1 MTVLII
7 IVTVIVYVLT
17 LAIWMYIIAKDD
29 DSFDTV
35 GQLCGWIYAYHP
47 IIFRPG
53 INTLLLII
61 AGLLYPIAYVRN
73 KIFERIA
80 RIKLPKRKNCH
91 DHNHRKRS

>member
-17 LAIWMYIIAKDD
+17 LAIWMYITAKDD

-47 IIFRPG
+47 IIFCPG

-61 AGLLYPIAYVRN
+61 AGLLYPIAYVGN

>member
-1 MTVLII
+1 MIVLII

-29 DSFDTV
+29 DRFDTV
-35 GQLCGWIYAYHP
+35 GQLCGWISAYHP
-47 IIFRPG
+47 IIFCPG
-53 INTLLLII
+53 INTLLLIT
-61 AGLLYPIAYVRN
+61 AGLLCPIGYVGD
-73 KIFERIA
+73 KIFKRIA